1 MQNKHTD
8 NKTDDRSKPRAHV
21 ERHTALDKAL
31 SVVLTAALVLTMSP
45 LGDAYAAGGPSA
57 DAVPQDA
64 AQDVTGGGLVNSGL
78 SEDGS
83 SADEPSAQAS
93 PDAAGEGAA
102 PGFEAEADGALP
114 EAPTAFATWLDVAR
128 GVEDGTLAEEGFKPA
143 GTGSE
148 DDPYTIST
156 PEAFAWWALLHSD
169 ASAKLEADI
178 DLTAQAPAAV
188 QGESPRPVD
197 AAWPGGTVLAATLD
211 GQGRTLCFATASA
224 GLFQEITQTGRIEWL
239 QLGLTDAQMA
249 AEGARATCVAAT
261 GAQAG
266 ALAAVNKG
274 SIQGVVNRM
283 SVQACAPAADGTEA
297 ESDLEALAG
306 GIVAVNDGTIEDC
319 ANLGAVINRQQTSAS
334 AGIAAA
340 GAGTIKTS
348 YGAGAIDAAGKAAYL
363 AAPGADAEAYA
374 RQVDAASAYLAADE
388 GASYTGAFDE
398 RDGALSATDLEAAS
412 QRLNAGREGDDAV
425 WRTGGAADGATCGFP
440 EPAEPVN
447 LKAGREPGVNLKSE
461 TVETSPVEPAPDAEP
476 TPSDTAPAKQVSS
489 WDVPGQESY
498 DYSLYVTDTADG
510 SGRQLALASLAPL
523 ADMSA
528 EEAAAA
534 LLPKQVVVT
543 LAAEPANGAAQGGA
557 DESAPSDEAAAN
569 AASPD
574 EGAAP
579 PEPSLSGDAV
589 DTTPE
594 RSILDTGRA
603 LSAGPLTLEGTAM
616 TLDVAW
622 ESADYDQKS
631 VATQGAT
638 FTAKLPQGY
647 ELAEGAMPLSI
658 RIASGEAAT
667 MANPTYADWGDV
679 GEAIANAAT
688 AAGKGLA
695 SGETV
700 SVIKADGTAK
710 DVVLPTYDTNA
721 GGLQIGTAEQLA
733 LFTYL
738 NEGTSR
744 KMQTSSID
752 ASKQNRQLSAV
763 LTADI
768 DLTGTEYSQTSGTPL
783 AWTPIVTTQHGEVS
797 ANYAGTFDGQGHT
810 ISNLTKTGSVT
821 GQSGWGLFGFV
832 SAGGTVKNV
841 LLKDVNIN
849 VTSDDYLTVGG
860 IASQLTGGAVVESC
874 GVLSGTIGKD
884 PTANRLTGGIVGD
897 LYIGGGTIK
906 NCFSNATM
914 LGNQSGGILGRSIST
929 GTHTLE
935 NCYFTGVATNAMIA
949 ARTATTSVTNCYSTS
964 DATLDA
970 GTKITS
976 DQLKTWG
983 AAYQLNGGATGGTGA
998 TGNVADMA
1006 TWRMDDPANPKNG
1019 GFPVLCAAGETMD
1032 KASDWQDV
1040 GEWVESFNPNDVNG
1054 QAMKPAGDGADATP
1068 FLISTPEALAWLGIE
1083 VEAHNRNHKIS
1094 ATLLGDID
1102 LAGTRYGGSID
1113 ESAATAEAKYHNALP
1128 WIPIG
1133 RTVAFGGGTFNG
1145 QNFTIEHMNAAAYE
1159 DVSYAFSGLFAKTD
1173 GAVLRDVSLR
1183 SGVVLMENL
1192 GESNLYVGSLAG
1204 VIDSGT
1210 NVVNCV
1216 NESVDVVV
1224 RGHEADDAEIGGLVG
1239 SVQSSSLYGCR
1250 NEGNVT
1256 TNEPS
1261 RDANGFAG
1269 GIAGGADAGKMLLCF
1284 NSGTLT
1290 STGYPE
1296 ADGLGCMYVGGILG
1310 GAPGRSAKT
1319 QIIQCGN
1326 IGSVAPTGAS
1336 YAAGIVS
1343 LVSWDASDTNLQ
1355 IASNYS
1361 AGPIGVA
1368 ASEDPSKVY
1377 AICPNYIA
1385 SLGGVSMNAYC
1396 TVNTDVLVAYELNDA
1411 NFGNIL
1417 GKTTAEMQG
1426 SALLSDLNIKL
1437 YAYTGTDDPKAPS
1450 GDLLYN
1456 IYEWTNAPD
1465 HNGYP
1470 IPSLKASSS
1479 AYADWGTVGTAI
1491 RAKQTDLTAGSA
1503 TISAG
1508 LADPL
1513 GNSPTTLVPQVQK
1526 EADGT
1531 LLISTPEQLAWFQAS
1546 IDADSGTWAG
1556 KNVKLTADLDLSG
1569 TKYGGKVNSTATTDK
1584 DKYANCLPWMP
1595 IGGTNDT
1602 SATATPAKAYT
1613 GTFDGG
1619 RHAITNLAPVKRGYH
1634 VGLFGI
1640 AHNAT
1645 LRGVNVASG
1654 YIAGVDRA
1662 AGVVARI
1669 TGITTVED
1677 CSNAATVYSDP
1688 SNAGGSGVACNTGGV
1703 VGCAYMGDTFYIR
1716 RCSNTGDVR
1725 AIRDAGGVI
1734 GSTNC
1739 TNPGIIEDSY
1749 NTGNITATANSGGY
1763 GTGGV
1768 IGTGGNVSRMA
1779 RCYNAGDVNGSKK
1792 GALSDSFTSGA
1803 TVESCYYDGSK
1814 AGATG
1819 SGTSLTSDQ
1828 LKTWGTAYQLN
1839 GGATGGTQ
1847 SGNVAGM
1854 TTWTFAP
1861 DSYPQLI
1868 ARNADGSPAATMQKA
1883 SDWGQVGGWVEDFCT
1898 ATDAGETAGFR
1909 PNLST
1914 NNGTAADKPITLTTP
1929 EALAWYAYKLNTAPT
1944 DFRNHH
1950 VRQRAREAVR
1960 ALGRHRPDG

>member
-21 ERHTALDKAL
+21 ERRTALDKAL

-45 LGDAYAAGGPSA
+45 LGDAYATGGPSA

-224 GLFQEITQTGRIEWL
+224 GLFQEIAQTGRIEWL

-340 GAGTIKTS
+340 GSGTIKTS
-348 YGAGAIDAAGKAAYL
+348 YGAGAIDAADKAAYL

-425 WRTGGAADGATCGFP
+425 WRKGGAADGATCGFP

-461 TVETSPVEPAPDAEP
+461 TVETSPVEPTPDAEP

-498 DYSLYVTDTADG
+498 DYSLYVTDAADG

-557 DESAPSDEAAAN
+557 DESASSDEAAAN

-574 EGAAP
+574 EGAAS

-616 TLDVAW
+616 TLDVSW
-622 ESADYDQKS
+622 ESADYDQQT
-631 VATQGAT
+631 VATEGAT

-658 RIASGEAAT
+658 RIASGEAAPL
-667 MANPTYADWGDV
+667 ANPTYADWGDV

-710 DVVLPTYDTNA
+710 DVVLPTYDASA

-768 DLTGTEYSQTSGTPL
+768 DLTGTDWGGTDAAPL
-783 AWTPIVTTQHGEVS
+783 NWTPIVSMGHGAAAEDYS
-797 ANYAGTFDGQGHT
+797 GTFDGKSYT
-810 ISNLTKTGSVT
+810 IDNMTMHQNFVFGA
-821 GQSGWGLFGFV
+821 GIGLFGFV
-832 SAGGTVKNV
+832 GTGGVVKNV
-841 LLKDVNIN
+841 LLSNVDIN
-849 VTSDDYLTVGG
+849 STFATGSEMYGTVGAV
-860 IASQLTGGAVVESC
+860 ASQLLGATVESC
-874 GVLSGTIGKD
+874 GVVSATIHIVDAGTHGM
-884 PTANRLTGGIVGD
+884 TGGLVGD
-897 LYIGGGTIK
+897 IHAGGGTIK
-906 NCFSNATM
+906 NSFANATIT
-914 LGNQSGGILGRSIST
+914 SGGTDAGTGGLVGRANNT
-929 GTHTLE
+929 VAME
-935 NCYFTGVATNAMIA
+935 NCYFVGSATKAIINKPSSSSTFINCYYSS
-949 ARTATTSVTNCYSTS
+949 TATDDKGTS
-964 DATLDA
+964 L
-970 GTKITS
+970 TS

-983 AAYQLNGGATGGTGA
+983 AAYQMNGGLTGGTSGDGA
-998 TGNVADMA
+998 ITSMT
-1006 TWRMDDPANPKNG
+1006 TWRMDDATAPTNNG
-1019 GFPVLCAAGETMD
+1019 YPVLCTAGETMT
-1032 KASDWQDV
+1032 KATDWQDV
-1040 GEWVESFNPNDVNG
+1040 GEWVESFNPNTASG
-1054 QAMKPAGDGADATP
+1054 QPIKPTGDGTDANP
-1068 FLISTPEALAWLGIE
+1068 YLVDSPEALAWIGYITNVKE
-1083 VEAHNRNHKIS
+1083 QRAS
-1094 ATLLGDID
+1094 AKLTSSID
-1102 LAGTRYGGSID
+1102 LAGTRYGG
-1113 ESAATAEAKYHNALP
+1113 
-1128 WIPIG
+1128 
-1133 RTVAFGGGTFNG
+1133 
-1145 QNFTIEHMNAAAYE
+1145 
-1159 DVSYAFSGLFAKTD
+1159 
-1173 GAVLRDVSLR
+1173 
-1183 SGVVLMENL
+1183 
-1192 GESNLYVGSLAG
+1192 
-1204 VIDSGT
+1204 
-1210 NVVNCV
+1210 
-1216 NESVDVVV
+1216 
-1224 RGHEADDAEIGGLVG
+1224 
-1239 SVQSSSLYGCR
+1239 
-1250 NEGNVT
+1250 
-1256 TNEPS
+1256 
-1261 RDANGFAG
+1261 
-1269 GIAGGADAGKMLLCF
+1269 
-1284 NSGTLT
+1284 
-1290 STGYPE
+1290 
-1296 ADGLGCMYVGGILG
+1296 
-1310 GAPGRSAKT
+1310 
-1319 QIIQCGN
+1319 
-1326 IGSVAPTGAS
+1326 
-1336 YAAGIVS
+1336 
-1343 LVSWDASDTNLQ
+1343 
-1355 IASNYS
+1355 
-1361 AGPIGVA
+1361 
-1368 ASEDPSKVY
+1368 
-1377 AICPNYIA
+1377 
-1385 SLGGVSMNAYC
+1385 
-1396 TVNTDVLVAYELNDA
+1396 
-1411 NFGNIL
+1411 
-1417 GKTTAEMQG
+1417 
-1426 SALLSDLNIKL
+1426 
-1437 YAYTGTDDPKAPS
+1437 
-1450 GDLLYN
+1450 
-1456 IYEWTNAPD
+1456 
-1465 HNGYP
+1465 
-1470 IPSLKASSS
+1470 
-1479 AYADWGTVGTAI
+1479 
-1491 RAKQTDLTAGSA
+1491 
-1503 TISAG
+1503 
-1508 LADPL
+1508 
-1513 GNSPTTLVPQVQK
+1513 
-1526 EADGT
+1526 
-1531 LLISTPEQLAWFQAS
+1531 
-1546 IDADSGTWAG
+1546 
-1556 KNVKLTADLDLSG
+1556 
-1569 TKYGGKVNSTATTDK
+1569 
-1584 DKYANCLPWMP
+1584 
-1595 IGGTNDT
+1595 
-1602 SATATPAKAYT
+1602 
-1613 GTFDGG
+1613 
-1619 RHAITNLAPVKRGYH
+1619 
-1634 VGLFGI
+1634 
-1640 AHNAT
+1640 
-1645 LRGVNVASG
+1645 
-1654 YIAGVDRA
+1654 
-1662 AGVVARI
+1662 
-1669 TGITTVED
+1669 
-1677 CSNAATVYSDP
+1677 
-1688 SNAGGSGVACNTGGV
+1688 
-1703 VGCAYMGDTFYIR
+1703 
-1716 RCSNTGDVR
+1716 
-1725 AIRDAGGVI
+1725 
-1734 GSTNC
+1734 
-1739 TNPGIIEDSY
+1739 
-1749 NTGNITATANSGGY
+1749 
-1763 GTGGV
+1763 
-1768 IGTGGNVSRMA
+1768 
-1779 RCYNAGDVNGSKK
+1779 
-1792 GALSDSFTSGA
+1792 
-1803 TVESCYYDGSK
+1803 
-1814 AGATG
+1814 
-1819 SGTSLTSDQ
+1819 
-1828 LKTWGTAYQLN
+1828 
-1839 GGATGGTQ
+1839 
-1847 SGNVAGM
+1847 
-1854 TTWTFAP
+1854 
-1861 DSYPQLI
+1861 
-1868 ARNADGSPAATMQKA
+1868 
-1883 SDWGQVGGWVEDFCT
+1883 
-1898 ATDAGETAGFR
+1898 
-1909 PNLST
+1909 
-1914 NNGTAADKPITLTTP
+1914 
-1929 EALAWYAYKLNTAPT
+1929 
-1944 DFRNHH
+1944 
-1950 VRQRAREAVR
+1950 
-1960 ALGRHRPDG
+1960 